1 MLPLAELPSVRLRV
15 RSTNDLKQAAFALTF
30 ALVLCAQNVSA
41 QKNPG
46 VTGIAGRSDTRAAQ
60 ADKKVTPDGVSKM
73 VREGKLPPS
82 RLFDY
87 ATADGANSYHL
98 GELPASVL
106 QQGDDG
112 DKGKRGAKRL
122 RIGVARDLNVTLDA
136 LKSASVF
143 SLPEG
148 ETRIFSVVSDKAK
161 QVRLFFTNVNIPEG
175 GRLYVY
181 SRENP
186 DEVFGPLTKR
196 GLNDTGEFWTPPM
209 NGDAAVIELYLPSG
223 VRLESTAF
231 TVTKVNHIYLDAA
244 TIGASDSLK
253 LDGFDTFAA
262 GTCNLDVRSE
272 WAEVAK
278 SVGRMQF
285 VAADNSGSY
294 VCTGTLLNAVNN
306 DQTPYFLTANHC
318 ISQPSEAQ
326 SLSVRWNYNS
336 PGTFNTAPSSYG
348 ATLLRTGE
356 ATDYTLLMINGA
368 LPNGLYWS
376 GWSPNNINSNS
387 AVTGIHHPKGDYKR
401 ISFGTKTS
409 NSTAFYGKSGHA
421 VRWNSG
427 GGTTEGGSSG
437 SGLFFGS
444 PSDARVIGTLMG
456 GAALCENQTGADYYA
471 RFDITYPFL
480 ADLLAGGS
488 DDAFENND
496 TRAAARQVQ
505 PQPHGS
511 GAGST
516 VSLNNLIVK
525 STSEDWYK
533 VIVPAGNGLT
543 IQAEYRY
550 ADGDIDVELYRE
562 NETAPVAAGRVKSD
576 NENVSFTNSTD
587 SPVEIFVRTFL
598 ASDTRADY
606 NLRVDFSGFGCSL
619 GVTPRTITT
628 GSSVTQGSLA
638 VTSSNA
644 PVQCAWTA
652 RSNVEWITVPTQAP
666 RSGSGTVTY
675 QVAANTTSASRTGT
689 LTVAG
694 QTVTVTQS
702 GQAARKTRVMPRL
715 MRRTP

>member
-15 RSTNDLKQAAFALTF
+15 RSTNDLKQAAFAFFALTF
-30 ALVLCAQNVSA
+30 ALMLCAQNVVA

-209 NGDAAVIELYLPSG
+209 NGDAAVVELYLPSG

-285 VAADNSGSY
+285 IAADNSGSY

-488 DDAFENND
+488 DDVFEDND
-496 TRAAARQVQ
+496 TQATARTANTLIGTGIN
-505 PQPHGS
+505 PGM
-511 GAGST
+511 
-516 VSLNNLIVK
+516 IVK
-525 STSEDWYK
+525 STDEDWYRFT
-533 VIVPAGNGLT
+533 VPANS
-543 IQAEYRY
+543 
-550 ADGDIDVELYRE
+550 VF
-562 NETAPVAAGRVKSD
+562 NVETAFTNQRGNIDLEIYRASDSAPAVSARTGNDNEYIVFNNFSDVAAEITLRV
-576 NENVSFTNSTD
+576 
-587 SPVEIFVRTFL
+587 FL
-598 ASDTRADY
+598 ASDTRQDY
-606 NLRVDFSGFGCSL
+606 GLAAIIINNNACEFGVSPL
-619 GVTPRTITT
+619 SVNAAANGTT
-628 GSSVTQGSLA
+628 TSAAVSSRF
-638 VTSSNA
+638 N
-644 PVQCAWTA
+644 QCTWSA
-652 RSNVEWITVPTQAP
+652 RSNVEWITITSGAN
-666 RSGSGTVTY
+666 GSGNSNVTY
-675 QVAANTTSASRTGT
+675 QVAANTTRATRTGT